1 MIIIINTKSL
11 YKDLVIY
18 IKYIKYIKILK
29 WKYLVLF
36 V

>member
-18 IKYIKYIKILK
+18 IKYIKILK
-29 WKYLVLF
+29 Y
-36 V
+36 

>member
-18 IKYIKYIKILK
+18 IKYIKILK